1 MFYALA
7 AMQSHPAGSREGFPL
22 IDGFKFAE
30 NGGELRGRCKVAV
43 FSRLQ
48 DVLSSNAGELDYEVT
63 GIADEAGRPA
73 LWLRISGPLQLTC
86 QRCLKPLTFGLA
98 VDETLVLAR
107 SEAEIEA
114 HPVEPEAP
122 DRILA
127 GKEMAVGTLLE
138 DEILLAVP
146 FAPRHEDC
154 EPAGAEKYEAQASP
168 FAGLR
173 GLLDR
178 GGRAR
183 N

>member
-1 MFYALA
+1 MFYAFA
-7 AMQSHPAGSREGFPL
+7 AMQSPPEATPAGFPL

-30 NGGELRGRCKVAV
+30 TAGELRGRCKVAG

-63 GIADEAGRPA
+63 GAADEAGRPA
-73 LWLRISGPLQLTC
+73 LHVKVAGPLQLTC
-86 QRCLKPLTFGLA
+86 QRCLKPLAFDLEVG
-98 VDETLVLAR
+98 ETLVLAR

-114 HPVEPEAP
+114 QPVEPEAP

-127 GKEMAVGTLLE
+127 SKEMAVGTLLE

-146 FAPRHEDC
+146 IAPRHEHC

-173 GLLDR
+173 GLLDQ